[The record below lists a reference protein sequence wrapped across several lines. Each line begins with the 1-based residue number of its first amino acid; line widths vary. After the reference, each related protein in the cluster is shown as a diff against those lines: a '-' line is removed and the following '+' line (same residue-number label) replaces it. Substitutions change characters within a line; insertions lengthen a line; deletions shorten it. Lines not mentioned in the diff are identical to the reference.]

1 MPRPNIFSPTSNDPQ
16 TLRDAVEAGHEE
28 PETPD
33 EGRCQSGEHIQSDF
47 FMAETMLL
55 LVCIFFF
62 YLYLLWGGFKL
73 RTAWCVMGRTT
84 PSSGSVEFV
93 ACPVAAG

>member
-28 PETPD
+28 PETPN
-33 EGRCQSGEHIQSDF
+33 EGRCQSKQIQSDF

-55 LVCIFFF
+55 LVCIFI
-62 YLYLLWGGFKL
+62 YLFIFALGVF
-73 RTAWCVMGRTT
+73 
-84 PSSGSVEFV
+84 
-93 ACPVAAG
+93 